1 MFCLFASATFQNSM
15 TALIVAVKGGYTDVV
30 KELLKRNPNV
40 NMTDKDGN
48 TALAIAAKEGHV
60 EIVQDLL
67 DAGSYVNIPDRV
79 RPAWCYRAGYLF
91 GKAAVLQNTSGSSFI
106 LFSWCVVF
114 LMLSEWGNNVDR
126 SSERR
131 SCGDSSSSAEQIR

>member
-1 MFCLFASATFQNSM
+1 M

-79 RPAWCYRAGYLF
+79 RPARHCRA
-91 GKAAVLQNTSGSSFI
+91 SF
-106 LFSWCVVF
+106 SVWT
-114 LMLSEWGNNVDR
+114 GR
-126 SSERR
+126 SVAKHS
-131 SCGDSSSSAEQIR
+131 